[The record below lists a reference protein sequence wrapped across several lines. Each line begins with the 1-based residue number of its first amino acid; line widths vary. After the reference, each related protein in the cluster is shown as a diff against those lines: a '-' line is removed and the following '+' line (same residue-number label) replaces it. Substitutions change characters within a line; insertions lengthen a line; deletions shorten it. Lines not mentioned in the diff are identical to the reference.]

1 MSALSRNARGL
12 DALAPMTIRVF
23 GARRDR
29 TVEAARACVGFLE
42 TTSAAS
48 HRDDARDADDDD
60 ARDGD
65 GDARTT
71 DDDDDARDAVRAR
84 GDDATTTRSRR
95 DALASMGLL
104 CASVAFA
111 ARANEDDEEEGWEEE
126 EARRDHRF
134 ELGDRTRRGEETRGE
149 RGVDGGVGVSNALE
163 EKRRR
168 RSERFSS
175 TRTRSRMMTSS
186 VTGVIWRVWNR
197 CARSRERCA
206 RTVALTALAL
216 NAGVE
221 YSGDPVVHRT
231 KENFEETVGVNHLGH
246 FLLANMLLDE
256 LEKSSETH
264 PRIVVTAS
272 EVHDPASPGGGVG
285 KGATLGDLSGIET
298 QGAAFEMASGEEFD
312 ADKAYKDS
320 KLMNLLFTYELER
333 RLRER
338 NSKITVNAFGPG
350 LITRTGLFRNQ
361 NPLFVKVFDFAV
373 NNVFHVAETVSGGGD
388 VLVFMLTDP
397 SLGGD
402 RGGLYYNNTLS
413 PGTPPTGH
421 AFVPTESSK
430 ESNDVDEAR
439 RLWAL
444 SESLVGL

>member
-1 MSALSRNARGL
+1 
-12 DALAPMTIRVF
+12 
-23 GARRDR
+23 
-29 TVEAARACVGFLE
+29 
-42 TTSAAS
+42 
-48 HRDDARDADDDD
+48 
-60 ARDGD
+60 
-65 GDARTT
+65 
-71 DDDDDARDAVRAR
+71 
-84 GDDATTTRSRR
+84 
-95 DALASMGLL
+95 
-104 CASVAFA
+104 
-111 ARANEDDEEEGWEEE
+111 
-126 EARRDHRF
+126 
-134 ELGDRTRRGEETRGE
+134 
-149 RGVDGGVGVSNALE
+149 
-163 EKRRR
+163 
-168 RSERFSS
+168 
-175 TRTRSRMMTSS
+175 
-186 VTGVIWRVWNR
+186 
-197 CARSRERCA
+197 
-206 RTVALTALAL
+206 LAL

-298 QGAAFEMASGEEFD
+298 QGAAFEMASGEDFD

-320 KLMNLLFTYELER
+320 KLMNMLFTYELER

-388 VLVFMLTDP
+388 CLVFMLTDP

>member
-1 MSALSRNARGL
+1 VRRHTAMT
-12 DALAPMTIRVF
+12 LAM
-23 GARRDR
+23 
-29 TVEAARACVGFLE
+29 
-42 TTSAAS
+42 
-48 HRDDARDADDDD
+48 
-60 ARDGD
+60 
-65 GDARTT
+65 RTT
-71 DDDDDARDAVRAR
+71 MTRATVTVTRGRPTTTMTRATPVRAR

-111 ARANEDDEEEGWEEE
+111 ARANEDDEEEGGKRKKRVVITGSNSGIGLD
-126 EARRDHRF
+126 AAKK
-134 ELGDRTRRGEETRGE
+134 LAASGE
-149 RGVDGGVGVSNALE
+149 
-163 EKRRR
+163 
-168 RSERFSS
+168 
-175 TRTRSRMMTSS
+175 
-186 VTGVIWRVWNR
+186 W
-197 CARSRERCA
+197 
-206 RTVALTALAL
+206 TVALACRTRAEAEAAKREIFEYSNAVADDDVECYGCDLASLESVRAFAREVRANGGVDALAL

-388 VLVFMLTDP
+388 CLVFMLTDP

>member
-1 MSALSRNARGL
+1 MATT
-12 DALAPMTIRVF
+12 M
-23 GARRDR
+23 
-29 TVEAARACVGFLE
+29 ARA
-42 TTSAAS
+42 TTVTRAAT
-48 HRDDARDADDDD
+48 RRCATVTRA
-60 ARDGD
+60 
-65 GDARTT
+65 TP
-71 DDDDDARDAVRAR
+71 VRAR
-84 GDDATTTRSRR
+84 GDGATTRR
-95 DALASMGLL
+95 DALVSVGLL
-104 CASVAFA
+104 CASSAFA
-111 ARANEDDEEEGWEEE
+111 ARANDAAADEQ
-126 EARRDHRF
+126 A
-134 ELGDRTRRGEETRGE
+134 ETREAVPTPRKKRVVITGSNSGIGLDAAKKLASGE
-149 RGVDGGVGVSNALE
+149 
-163 EKRRR
+163 
-168 RSERFSS
+168 
-175 TRTRSRMMTSS
+175 
-186 VTGVIWRVWNR
+186 W
-197 CARSRERCA
+197 
-206 RTVALTALAL
+206 TVALACRTRAKAEAAKREILEYSSAISDDDVECYACDLASLESVRAFVREVRSNGGVDALAL

-246 FLLANMLLDE
+246 FLLANMLLDD

-272 EVHDPASPGGGVG
+272 EVHDPASPGGSVG

-320 KLMNLLFTYELER
+320 KLMNMLFTYELER
-333 RLRER
+333 RLRAR

-361 NPLFVKVFDFAV
+361 NPLFVKVFDFAT
-373 NNVFHVAETVSGGGD
+373 NDVFHVAETVSGGGD
-388 VLVFMLTDP
+388 CLVFMLTDP

-430 ESNDVDEAR
+430 ESTDVDEAR
-439 RLWAL
+439 RLWSL